1 MRECLAVAA
10 PRRRSPALASQV
22 LASKTHVYMVLE
34 LVTGGEL
41 FDRIVAS
48 GRLEEAAARIY
59 FQQLVDGV
67 AYCHE
72 RGVCHRDLKPE
83 NLLLDAA
90 GRLKISD
97 FGLSCLPEAKGRSM
111 AALRTTCGTPNYVA
125 PEVLRG
131 EGYDGRAADVWSV
144 GCILYVLV
152 AGSLPFDEPQLC
164 ALFAAINSAKFKARA
179 MTLRDYITPLTRR
192 RCPRTSRRRCSS

>member
-1 MRECLAVAA
+1 MRERLAVAA
-10 PRRRSPALASQV
+10 PRRSPAPASQV

-48 GRLEEAAARIY
+48 GRLEEAAARVY

-67 AYCHE
+67 SYCHE

-83 NLLLDAA
+83 NLLLDAS

-152 AGSLPFDEPQLC
+152 AGSLPFDEPQLG
-164 ALFAAINSAKFKARA
+164 ALFAAINSAKFKAR
-179 MTLRDYITPLTRR
+179 DGII
-192 RCPRTSRRRCSS
+192 